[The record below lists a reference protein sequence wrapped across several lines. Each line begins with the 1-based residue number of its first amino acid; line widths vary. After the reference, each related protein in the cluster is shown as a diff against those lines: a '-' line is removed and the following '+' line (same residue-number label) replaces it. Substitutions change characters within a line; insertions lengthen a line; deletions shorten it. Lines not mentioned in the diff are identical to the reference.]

1 MTNAPE
7 GYNPHEYPPFAV
19 TVDLNIFTIRNGV
32 LSILLVNR
40 GEAPYE
46 GHWALPGG
54 FIGVNENSD
63 NAAVRELEEETGVR
77 QSDFNGHLE
86 QLKTYSDPNRDP
98 RMRVVSVAY
107 VALAPNLPEPVAGD
121 DAADARWW
129 AVEDLFSEDAPRL
142 AFDHATIIT
151 DALERVKAKLEYTT
165 LALQFVTEPFT
176 LNDMWRVYTTVWGFA
191 PDLANFRRK
200 VLSVPDFVVATDEKS
215 ASASG
220 PRPLLYRAGTASE
233 ISPPFIRNKD

>member
-1 MTNAPE
+1 MEN
-7 GYNPHEYPPFAV
+7 YNPHDYPPFAV
-19 TVDLNIFTIRNGV
+19 TVDLNIFTIKNGV

-54 FIGVNENSD
+54 FVGVNENSD
-63 NAAVRELEEETGVR
+63 AAAVRELEEETGVR
-77 QSDFNGHLE
+77 SSDFNGHLE

-129 AVEDLFSEDAPRL
+129 AVEDLFGEDAPRL

-176 LNDMWRVYTTVWGFA
+176 LNDLWRVYTTVWGFA

-200 VLSVPDFVVATDEKS
+200 VLSVPNFVSPTQDRS
-215 ASASG
+215 TGSPG
-220 PRPLLYRAGTASE
+220 PRPLLYVSGDAE
-233 ISPPFIRNKD
+233 IIYPPFTRHHE